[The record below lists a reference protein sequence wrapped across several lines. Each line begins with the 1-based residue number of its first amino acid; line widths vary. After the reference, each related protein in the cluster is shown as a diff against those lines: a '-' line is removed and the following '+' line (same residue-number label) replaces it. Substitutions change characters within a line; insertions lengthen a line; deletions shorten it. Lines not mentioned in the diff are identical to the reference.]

1 MNIMETAKKMLA
13 HVVLKLINLKILRQ
27 ICLRS
32 KTIQR
37 LVLEALAT
45 KSRLT
50 EKDALELGEK
60 IKEGMLQELRQKG
73 LI

>member
-27 ICLRS
+27 RCLHS

>member
-1 MNIMETAKKMLA
+1 MNIMEKAKKMLA

-27 ICLRS
+27 RCLRS

-60 IKEGMLQELRQKG
+60 IKEEMLQELREKG